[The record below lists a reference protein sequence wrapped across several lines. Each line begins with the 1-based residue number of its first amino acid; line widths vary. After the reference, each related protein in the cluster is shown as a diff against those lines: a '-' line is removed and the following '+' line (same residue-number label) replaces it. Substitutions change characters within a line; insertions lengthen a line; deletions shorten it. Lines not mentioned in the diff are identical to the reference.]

1 LSLEVAVPAKERVS
15 FRLRIVVCIKQVPST
30 EAKVQMD
37 PVKGTLIREGVESV
51 VNPFD
56 EYAIEE
62 GIRLKERYGGEVIVV
77 SMGPPQA
84 KEALRQALAM
94 GADKAVLLSDRAF
107 AGSDTLATAY
117 TLSLAIKKLGEID
130 LVICGKQATDGD
142 TAQVGPGLAQR
153 LGFRQLTYVCKV
165 KEINSESKK
174 IIVERLLDEGIQVVE
189 TTLPALMT
197 VVKDINQPRLPNVIS
212 IRRAARTE
220 IPIWG
225 PQDLNGDQ
233 AKFGFD
239 GSPTQVIRIFTP
251 PPRAG
256 GQILEGEVPEVVSKL
271 LDALSSQQVISI

>member
-1 LSLEVAVPAKERVS
+1 MS

-62 GIRLKERYGGEVIVV
+62 GVRLKERYGGEVIAI

-107 AGSDTLATAY
+107 AGSDTLATTY

-153 LGFRQLTYVCKV
+153 LGFKQLTYVCKV
-165 KEINSESKK
+165 REISAEDKR
-174 IIVERLLDEGIQVVE
+174 IVVERLLDEGIQAVE

-212 IRRAARTE
+212 IRRATRTE

-233 AKFGFD
+233 TKFGFD

>member
-1 LSLEVAVPAKERVS
+1 MSLEVAVPAKERVS

-62 GIRLKERYGGEVIVV
+62 GVRLKERYGGEVIVV

>member
-1 LSLEVAVPAKERVS
+1 M
-15 FRLRIVVCIKQVPST
+15 RIVVCIKQVPST

-62 GIRLKERYGGEVIVV
+62 GVRLKERYGGEVIAV

-84 KEALRQALAM
+84 KDALRQALAM
-94 GADKAVLLSDRAF
+94 GADKAALLSDRAF

-165 KEINSESKK
+165 REINLEGKK
-174 IIVERLLDEGIQVVE
+174 IVVERLLDEGVQVAE

-239 GSPTQVIRIFTP
+239 GSPTQVVRIFTP

>member
-1 LSLEVAVPAKERVS
+1 M
-15 FRLRIVVCIKQVPST
+15 RIVVCIKQVPST

-62 GIRLKERYGGEVIVV
+62 GIRLRERYGGEVTVI

-84 KEALRQALAM
+84 KDALKTALAM

-117 TLSLAIKKLGEID
+117 TLSLGIKKLGEVD

-153 LGFRQLTYVCKV
+153 LGLRQLTYVSKIR
-165 KEINSESKK
+165 EIDQEGKR
-174 IIVERLLDEGIQVVE
+174 IVAETLGDSGTRVVMAA
-189 TTLPALMT
+189 LPALIT
-197 VVKDINQPRLPNVIS
+197 VVKDINQPRIPNIFS
-212 IRRAARTE
+212 IKKAARAE
-220 IPIWG
+220 IPVWG
-225 PQDLNGDQ
+225 ASDLGEDP
-233 AKFGFD
+233 KLFGFD

-251 PPRAG
+251 PPREG
-256 GQILEGEVPEVVSKL
+256 GHVIEGDVPDAVAKL
-271 LDALSSQQVISI
+271 LDALSGQHIISL

>member
-220 IPIWG
+220 ISIWG

>member
-1 LSLEVAVPAKERVS
+1 M
-15 FRLRIVVCIKQVPST
+15 RIVVCVKQVPST

-37 PVKGTLIREGVESV
+37 PVKGTLIREGVESI

-62 GIRLKERYGGEVIVV
+62 GVRLKERYGGEVIVV

-84 KEALRQALAM
+84 KDALRQALAM
-94 GADKAVLLSDRAF
+94 GADKAILLSDRAF

-117 TLSLAIKKLGEID
+117 TLSLAIKKLGEVD

-153 LGFRQLTYVCKV
+153 LSFRQLTYVCKV
-165 KEINSESKK
+165 REIDIDDKR
-174 IIVERLLDEGIQVVE
+174 IVIERLLDEGTQVVE

-197 VVKDINQPRLPNVIS
+197 VVKDINQPRMPNILS
-212 IRRAARTE
+212 IRKAARAE
-220 IPIWG
+220 IPFWG
-225 PQDLNGDQ
+225 PQDLDGDPM
-233 AKFGFD
+233 KFGFD

-251 PPRAG
+251 PPRVG
-256 GQILEGEVPEVVSKL
+256 GQILEGEIPEIVSKL
-271 LDALSSQQVISI
+271 LDLLSSQQVISI

>member
-1 LSLEVAVPAKERVS
+1 MS

-62 GIRLKERYGGEVIVV
+62 GVRLKERYGGEVIVV